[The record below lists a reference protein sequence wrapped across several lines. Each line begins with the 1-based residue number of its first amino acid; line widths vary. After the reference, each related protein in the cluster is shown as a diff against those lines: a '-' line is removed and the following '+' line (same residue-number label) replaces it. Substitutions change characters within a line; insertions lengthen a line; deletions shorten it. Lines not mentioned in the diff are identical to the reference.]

1 MNKGYRIFSII
12 LTILTVLATGFFVYQ
27 LVKLGVLPTQ
37 ILLPIIAAIILIV
50 LNLALLVVLMAQ
62 SVVYR
67 SITSILMVLICAI
80 IAFGGFNI
88 YKTSSMLSNITTPEG
103 KVANKISVVAL
114 KDSQIEN
121 LKGLRDKKVGVLN
134 TLDRVG
140 TDKCLDAI
148 ANENVTITQTGFDG
162 LNAEVAALYD
172 HSVDAIILNE
182 ARRGSVAENEQY
194 ANFDNDTKV
203 VYETVYYT
211 DAVQGSA
218 KKVNDITQQPFTVL
232 ISGSDSRNGFAE
244 AGRSDVNMVA
254 TVNPQTHTVLLTSI
268 PRDFYVTTQCD
279 EGYGCAQGQLDKL
292 THTGL
297 HGVET
302 TKKTI
307 ENFLGIEINYTLRV
321 NFNSVVNLVDA
332 LGGIDVFVPEGY
344 AVESFWTNPAYGVHE
359 GENHLDG
366 EGALAFARER
376 YAYTE
381 GDFQRV
387 KNQQTV
393 LMAIAQKALSPAV
406 IVNYSRLMDALGGAL
421 ETDLSDEE
429 IQKLI
434 HNQIDNGGNWNFIT
448 TTLDGTG
455 STEFCAELGDRAYV
469 TIPNEESVQM
479 ARQQI
484 QEVLEGQPVT
494 ESAPAQE
501 QPAEQPQEET
511 PVVEDQTYV
520 EESTSQGD
528 VYYGEDQTYVEDPVY
543 YDPNAVDSTYG
554 Y

>member
-12 LTILTVLATGFFVYQ
+12 LSILTAAATGFFLYQ
-27 LVKLGVLPTQ
+27 IITLNVLPAP
-37 ILLPIIAAIILIV
+37 LLICIIAVIVLIV
-50 LNLALLVVLMAQ
+50 LILLLLLLFMAKRSFSRIVV
-62 SVVYR
+62 SVLTV
-67 SITSILMVLICAI
+67 VICAI
-80 IAFGGFNI
+80 VAFGGFNI
-88 YKTSSMLSNITTPEG
+88 YKTGNMIYNITTPEG
-103 KVANKISVVAL
+103 KVANTISVIAL
-114 KDSQIEN
+114 KDSKIKD
-121 LKGLRDKKVGVLN
+121 LRDLRDKKVGVLN

-140 TDKCLDAI
+140 TDKCLEEI
-148 ANENVTITQTGFDG
+148 ANDNVTITQTGFDG

-172 HSVDAIILNE
+172 HSVDAVILNE
-182 ARRGSVAENEQY
+182 ARRGSVADNEQY
-194 ANFDNDTKV
+194 MNFDEETKV
-203 VYETVYYT
+203 VYQTVYYT
-211 DAVQGSA
+211 DVAQGSA
-218 KKVNDITQQPFTVL
+218 KKVTDITEQPFTVL

-254 TVNPQTHTVLLTSI
+254 TVNPKTHTVLLTSV
-268 PRDFYVTTQCD
+268 PRDYYVTTQCD

-307 ENFLGIEINYTLRV
+307 ENLLGIEINYTLRV
-321 NFNSVVNLVDA
+321 NFNSVVNLVNA

-344 AVESFWTNPAYGVHE
+344 AVPSFWTNPDYGVTE

-393 LMAIAQKALSPAV
+393 LMAIAQKAMSPSV

-421 ETDLSDEE
+421 ETDLSDDE

-434 HNQIDNGGNWNFIT
+434 QNQIDNGGSWNFIT

-455 STEFCAELGDRAYV
+455 STEFCAELGDSAYV
-469 TIPNEESVQM
+469 TIPNEESVQA
-479 ARQQI
+479 ARNQI
-484 QEVLEGQPVT
+484 QEVLEGKPVT
-494 ESAPAQE
+494 EGATEAQQD
-501 QPAEQPQEET
+501 QPAEQPQEEA
-511 PVVEDQTYV
+511 PAAEDQMVVEEPAVQEDI
-520 EESTSQGD
+520 
-528 VYYGEDQTYVEDPVY
+528 YYGEDQTY
-543 YDPNAVDSTYG
+543 YDPNAVDPGYG

>member
-12 LTILTVLATGFFVYQ
+12 LTILTAVVTGYFIYQ
-27 LVKLGVLPTQ
+27 IIKLNVLPIQ
-37 ILLPIIAAIILIV
+37 LLIPIVAAIILIV
-50 LNLALLVVLMAQ
+50 LILALLVLVMAK
-62 SVVYR
+62 R
-67 SITSILMVLICAI
+67 TFARTLTSIMMVLICAI
-80 IAFGGFNI
+80 IGFGGFNI
-88 YKTSSMLSNITTPEG
+88 YKTSSMLSSITTPEG
-103 KVANKISVVAL
+103 KVANTISVVTL
-114 KDSQIEN
+114 KDSSIEN
-121 LKGLRDKKVGVLN
+121 LKELRDKKVGVLN

-140 TDKCLDAI
+140 TDKCLEAI
-148 ANENVTITQTGFDG
+148 ANENITITQTGFDS

-194 ANFDNDTKV
+194 INFDEDTKV
-203 VYETVYYT
+203 IYETTYYT
-211 DAVQGSA
+211 DMAQSSA

-254 TVNPQTHTVLLTSI
+254 TVNPQTHTVLLTSV
-268 PRDFYVTTQCD
+268 PRDYYVTTECD

-307 ENFLGIEINYTLRV
+307 ENLLGIEINYTLRV
-321 NFNSVVNLVDA
+321 NFNSVVNLVNA
-332 LGGIDVFVPEGY
+332 LGGIDVEVPEGY
-344 AVESFWTNPAYGVHE
+344 AVESFWTNPDYGVHE
-359 GENHLDG
+359 GLNHLDG

-393 LMAIAQKALSPAV
+393 LMAVANKALSPAV

-429 IQKLI
+429 IQALI
-434 HNQIDNGGNWNFIT
+434 HNQIDNGGNWTFIT

-455 STEFCAELGDRAYV
+455 STEFCAELGDKAYV
-469 TIPNEESVQM
+469 TIPNGESVQF
-479 ARQQI
+479 ARTQI
-484 QEVLEGQPVT
+484 QEVLEGQQVT
-494 ESAPAQE
+494 QEAPE
-501 QPAEQPQEET
+501 TTEEPTVEQPQEET

-520 EESTSQGD
+520 EDTTGQED
-528 VYYGEDQTYVEDPVY
+528 VYYQEDQTY
-543 YDPNAVDSTYG
+543 YDPYATDPGYG

>member
-12 LTILTVLATGFFVYQ
+12 LTILTAVVTGYFIYQ
-27 LVKLGVLPTQ
+27 IIKLNVLPIQ
-37 ILLPIIAAIILIV
+37 LLIPIVAAIILIV
-50 LNLALLVVLMAQ
+50 LILALLVLVIAKRTFARTL
-62 SVVYR
+62 
-67 SITSILMVLICAI
+67 TSIMMVLICAI
-80 IAFGGFNI
+80 IGFGGFNI
-88 YKTSSMLSNITTPEG
+88 YKTSSMLSSITTPEG
-103 KVANKISVVAL
+103 KVANTISVVTL
-114 KDSQIEN
+114 KDSSIEN
-121 LKGLRDKKVGVLN
+121 LKELRDKKVGVLN

-140 TDKCLDAI
+140 TDKCLEAI
-148 ANENVTITQTGFDG
+148 ANENITITQTGFDS

-194 ANFDNDTKV
+194 INFDEDTKV
-203 VYETVYYT
+203 IYETTYYT
-211 DAVQGSA
+211 DVAQSSA

-254 TVNPQTHTVLLTSI
+254 TVNPQTHTVLLTSV
-268 PRDFYVTTQCD
+268 PRDYYVTTECD

-307 ENFLGIEINYTLRV
+307 ENLLGIEINYTLRV
-321 NFNSVVNLVDA
+321 NFNSVVNLVNA
-332 LGGIDVFVPEGY
+332 LGGIDVEVPEGY
-344 AVESFWTNPAYGVHE
+344 AVESFWTNPDYGVHE
-359 GENHLDG
+359 GLNHLDG

-393 LMAIAQKALSPAV
+393 LMAVANKALSPAV

-429 IQKLI
+429 IQALI
-434 HNQIDNGGNWNFIT
+434 HNQIDNGGNWTFIT

-455 STEFCAELGDRAYV
+455 STEFCAELGDKAYV
-469 TIPNEESVQM
+469 TIPNEESVQF
-479 ARQQI
+479 ARTQI
-484 QEVLEGQPVT
+484 QEVLEGQQVT
-494 ESAPAQE
+494 QEAPE
-501 QPAEQPQEET
+501 TTEEPTVEQPQEET

-520 EESTSQGD
+520 EDTTGQED
-528 VYYGEDQTYVEDPVY
+528 VYYQEDQTY
-543 YDPNAVDSTYG
+543 YDPYATDPGYG

>member
-12 LTILTVLATGFFVYQ
+12 LTILTAVVTGYFIYQ
-27 LVKLGVLPTQ
+27 IIKLNVLPIQ
-37 ILLPIIAAIILIV
+37 LLIPIVAAIILIV
-50 LNLALLVVLMAQ
+50 LILALLVLVMAK
-62 SVVYR
+62 R
-67 SITSILMVLICAI
+67 TFARTLTSIMMVLICAI
-80 IAFGGFNI
+80 IGFGGFNI
-88 YKTSSMLSNITTPEG
+88 YKTSSMLSSITTPEG
-103 KVANKISVVAL
+103 KVANTISVVTL
-114 KDSQIEN
+114 KDSSIEN
-121 LKGLRDKKVGVLN
+121 LKELRDKKVGVLN

-140 TDKCLDAI
+140 TDKCLEAI
-148 ANENVTITQTGFDG
+148 ANENITITQTGFDS

-194 ANFDNDTKV
+194 INFDEDTKV
-203 VYETVYYT
+203 IYETTYYT
-211 DAVQGSA
+211 DVAQSSA

-254 TVNPQTHTVLLTSI
+254 TVNPQTHTVLLTSV
-268 PRDFYVTTQCD
+268 PRDYYVTTECD

-307 ENFLGIEINYTLRV
+307 ENLLGIEINYTLRV
-321 NFNSVVNLVDA
+321 NFNSVVNLVNA
-332 LGGIDVFVPEGY
+332 LGGIDVEVPEGY
-344 AVESFWTNPAYGVHE
+344 AVESFWTNPDYGVHE
-359 GENHLDG
+359 GLNHLDG

-393 LMAIAQKALSPAV
+393 LMAVANKALSPAV

-429 IQKLI
+429 IQALI
-434 HNQIDNGGNWNFIT
+434 HNQIDNGGNWTFIT

-455 STEFCAELGDRAYV
+455 STEFCAELGDKAYV
-469 TIPNEESVQM
+469 TIPNEESVQF
-479 ARQQI
+479 ARTQI
-484 QEVLEGQPVT
+484 QEVLEGQQVT
-494 ESAPAQE
+494 QEAPE
-501 QPAEQPQEET
+501 TTEEPTVEQPQEET

-520 EESTSQGD
+520 EDTTGQED
-528 VYYGEDQTYVEDPVY
+528 VYYQEDQTY
-543 YDPNAVDSTYG
+543 YDPYATDPGYG

>member
-12 LTILTVLATGFFVYQ
+12 LTILTAVITGYSIYQ
-27 LVKLGVLPTQ
+27 IIKLGVLPIQ
-37 ILLPIIAAIILIV
+37 LLIPIVAAIILIV
-50 LNLALLVVLMAQ
+50 LILALLVLVMAKGTFARTL
-62 SVVYR
+62 S
-67 SITSILMVLICAI
+67 SIMMVLICGI
-80 IAFGGFNI
+80 IGFGGFNI
-88 YKTSSMLSNITTPEG
+88 YKTSNMLKNITTSEG
-103 KVANKISVVAL
+103 KVANIISVVTL
-114 KDSQIEN
+114 KDSNIED

-140 TDKCLDAI
+140 TDKCLEAI
-148 ANENVTITQTGFDG
+148 ANENIMVTQTGFDG
-162 LNAEVAALYD
+162 LIAEVAALYD

-182 ARRGSVAENEQY
+182 ARRGSIADNEQY
-194 ANFDNDTKV
+194 SNFDGETKV
-203 VYETVYYT
+203 IYETTYYT
-211 DAVQGSA
+211 DAAQSSA
-218 KKVNDITQQPFTVL
+218 KKVNDVTQQPFTVL

-244 AGRSDVNMVA
+244 VGRSDVNMVA
-254 TVNPQTHTVLLTSI
+254 TVNPNTHTVLLTSI
-268 PRDFYVTTQCD
+268 PRDYYVTTECD

-307 ENFLGIEINYTLRV
+307 ENLLGIEINYTLRV

-332 LGGIDVFVPEGY
+332 LGGIDIEVPQGY
-344 AVESFWTNPAYGVHE
+344 AVESFWTNPNYGVHE
-359 GENHLDG
+359 GLNHLNG

-393 LMAIAQKALSPAV
+393 LMAVANKALSPAM
-406 IVNYSRLMDALGGAL
+406 IVNYSCLIDALGGAL

-429 IQKLI
+429 IQALI
-434 HNQIDNGGNWNFIT
+434 HYQIDNGGNWTFIT

-455 STEFCAELGDRAYV
+455 STEFCAELGDNAYV
-469 TIPNEESVQM
+469 TIPNDASVQF
-479 ARQQI
+479 ARTQI
-484 QEVLEGQPVT
+484 QEVLEGQQVT
-494 ESAPAQE
+494 QDAPE
-501 QPAEQPQEET
+501 TTEEPTTEQPQEDV

-520 EESTSQGD
+520 EDTTGQED
-528 VYYGEDQTYVEDPVY
+528 VYYQEDQTY
-543 YDPNAVDSTYG
+543 YDPYAVDPEYG